1 MREEGGWL
9 GRGERVENGGEGV
22 FSLGPP
28 FKRKRFLSNLTV
40 KQERKVRR
48 ECVWCE
54 ITHLPSLL
62 FINVAF
68 YFYFL
73 GNVIADTTTFFFFC
87 LFPCIVT
94 SWLALFLSF
103 FLFSISNSIFF
114 YYYFFWLDVLLVV
127 LVCSN

>member
-1 MREEGGWL
+1 MREEGVWL

-28 FKRKRFLSNLTV
+28 FKRKCFLSNLTV
-40 KQERKVRR
+40 KRERKVRR

-73 GNVIADTTTFFFFC
+73 GNVIADTTTFFFLSFSMYSHK
-87 LFPCIVT
+87 LVGSFSFFPSFFNIKFNFF
-94 SWLALFLSF
+94 LLLFLARCF
-103 FLFSISNSIFF
+103 ISCVS
-114 YYYFFWLDVLLVV
+114 L
-127 LVCSN
+127 